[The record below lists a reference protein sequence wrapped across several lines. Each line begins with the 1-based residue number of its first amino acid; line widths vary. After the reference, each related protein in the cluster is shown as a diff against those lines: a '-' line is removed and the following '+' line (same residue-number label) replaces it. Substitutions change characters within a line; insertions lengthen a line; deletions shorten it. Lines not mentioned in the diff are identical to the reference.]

1 MTLQEMQNQA
11 MQLSIGDRRRL
22 VQTLLDS
29 IQQETSSL
37 NPQQP
42 NVNLDSNLDPWTQSL
57 MGIIQL
63 DTENLRCSEF
73 TS

>member
-22 VQTLLDS
+22 VKTLLDS

-37 NPQQP
+37 NPPQP
-42 NVNLDSNLDPWTQSL
+42 NVNLDSSLDPWTQSL
-57 MGIIQL
+57 MGVIQL
-63 DTENLRCSEF
+63 DTEKLRCSEF

>member
-11 MQLSIGDRRRL
+11 MQLSIGDSWRL
-22 VQTLLDS
+22 VQALLGS
-29 IQQETSSL
+29 IQQEISSL
-37 NPQQP
+37 NPPQQ
-42 NVNLDSNLDPWTQSL
+42 NLNLASNLDPWTQSL
-57 MGIIQL
+57 MGVIQL

>member
-11 MQLSIGDRRRL
+11 MWLSIGDRRRL

-37 NPQQP
+37 NPPQP
-42 NVNLDSNLDPWTQSL
+42 NFNLASNLDPWTQSL